1 MDSDEGRIAMK
12 TLENKLAETRND
24 ADFVVIDGVM
34 FETGYLRV
42 PDEFTSAD
50 DVVLEARR
58 GDTEIDLTRAEID
71 DAEQLGEGVFRLKS
85 GSIVRFLSAAVV
97 H

>member
-1 MDSDEGRIAMK
+1 MK
-12 TLENKLAETRND
+12 LTDTMQG
-24 ADFVVIDGVM
+24 ADFVVIDGVL

-42 PDEFTSAD
+42 PDEFTAAD

-58 GDTEIDLTRAEID
+58 SDTEIDLTKAEID
-71 DAEQLGEGVFRLKS
+71 DAQMLGEGVFRLRK
-85 GSIVRFLSAAVV
+85 GMLVRFLSGATI

>member
-1 MDSDEGRIAMK
+1 MK
-12 TLENKLAETRND
+12 LTDTMQG
-24 ADFVVIDGVM
+24 ADFVVIDGVL

-42 PDEFTSAD
+42 PDEYTAAD

-58 GDTEIDLTRAEID
+58 GDAEIDLTRAEVD
-71 DAEQLGEGVFRLKS
+71 DAEMLGEGVFRLRK
-85 GSIVRFLSAAVV
+85 GMLVRFLSGATI